1 MSATNDTPSPV
12 RQVRQYEK
20 DMEIAKKLQ
29 QMYEDEQR
37 AVEMEEEIKV
47 EDEFDAATR
56 RFHEEQDKEALSKMQ
71 ISVKEQEAALKQ
83 AAAGASGEG
92 TR

>member
-1 MSATNDTPSPV
+1 MSSAGATPSPV

-29 QMYEDEQR
+29 QMYDDEHR

-56 RFHEEQDKEALSKMQ
+56 KFHEEQDQKFLSTLAKKEGITAEQ
-71 ISVKEQEAALKQ
+71 QQEAIGKA
-83 AAAGASGEG
+83 
-92 TR
+92 R

>member
-1 MSATNDTPSPV
+1 MSSSVAETPSPV

-47 EDEFDAATR
+47 EDEFEAATQK
-56 RFHEEQDKEALSKMQ
+56 FHEQRSKEAISKMG
-71 ISVKEQEAALKQ
+71 ISVEEQEAALKNAT
-83 AAAGASGEG
+83 AA